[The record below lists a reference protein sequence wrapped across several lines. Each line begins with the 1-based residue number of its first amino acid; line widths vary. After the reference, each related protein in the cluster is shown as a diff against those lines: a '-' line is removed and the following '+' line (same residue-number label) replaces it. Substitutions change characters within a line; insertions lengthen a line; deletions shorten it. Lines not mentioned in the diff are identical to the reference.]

1 MYGLLVQSEKHG
13 TQSRNAFHG
22 TSNISDQA
30 AVTPL
35 VPNPPRFMLLPITS
49 HKDQPIGA
57 VCLFDYLFT
66 FFMLVQA
73 LYVLTLLSF
82 F

>member
-13 TQSRNAFHG
+13 TQSQNALRS
-22 TSNISDQA
+22 TSKISDQA

-49 HKDQPIGA
+49 HNKEQPIGA
-57 VCLFDYLFT
+57 VCRFISLF
-66 FFMLVQA
+66 
-73 LYVLTLLSF
+73 
-82 F
+82 